1 MSHLFPTYAKW
12 DVTITSGK
20 GTKLY
25 DNQGNEYLD
34 FVSGIA
40 VCNLGH
46 CHPKVVA
53 AVEEQLHSFW
63 HVSNLFH
70 IPIQENVAALLTEQS
85 GMDAVFFCNSG
96 AEANE
101 AAIKLARKATGK
113 HEIVTFTQSFHGRT
127 LGTMSATG
135 QDKIKTGFGPM
146 LETFHHVPFNDIAA
160 LKQVVNEQTAAIV
173 LEVIQGEGGVNL
185 IDPEF
190 AASVNYVCQEHGILL
205 IVDEIQ
211 TGIGRTGTAFA
222 FQQYELTPDI
232 ITVAKGLGNGFP
244 VGAMLGKQHLIDAF
258 SAGSHGSTFGGNPLA
273 MAAAQAV
280 LTEVFQPNFLQA
292 VQEKG
297 KQLLSGLNEALSGLE
312 IVKEIR
318 GNGLLVGIELQEE
331 GAPFIKQLREK
342 GLLVLNAGPNVI
354 RLLPPLVVTSEEL
367 HEAVTQLKEVLDQA
381 SVHA

>member
-190 AASVNYVCQEHGILL
+190 AASVNHVCQEHGILL